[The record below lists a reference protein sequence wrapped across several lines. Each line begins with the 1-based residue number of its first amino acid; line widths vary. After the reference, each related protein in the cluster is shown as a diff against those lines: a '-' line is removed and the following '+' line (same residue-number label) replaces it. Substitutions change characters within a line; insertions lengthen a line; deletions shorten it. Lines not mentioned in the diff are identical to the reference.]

1 MSRTKGAVIETMS
14 DPLVKDGYFGLI
26 RAVAMYNFMHNKYD
40 DLVDAGVHMMT
51 IFADDEW
58 GC

>member
-1 MSRTKGAVIETMS
+1 MDTAIF
-14 DPLVKDGYFGLI
+14 LALQI

-51 IFADDEW
+51 IFADDGW
-58 GC
+58 G